1 MDMDMEERGEDNKN
15 DGNDNNN
22 INNDDDD
29 DKKKKGY
36 CSPLP
41 ASSSSAKHS
50 LDQPP
55 EFILSSHVVSL
66 LLGDLSP
73 GQAFEK
79 WVALVRKRSSTKIKP
94 SAFRT
99 RTPTQTQTHL
109 RTGSGSA
116 CTPSLLYP
124 PHRHMHSAKT
134 EGIHPVEQKTQLV
147 DRDDQPQETTL
158 WERLAN
164 SVSLDIQSTHFSW
177 HRLHSLHHTEH
188 TSTADQSEDEC
199 NKVLEVTVNSGG
211 VVFFALF
218 SPSNNNDAATKEAAA
233 VIKFSSSSR
242 MATQSERLG
251 YEFAKHLGINTPQA
265 RVIHNSNE
273 EWQRIREAAEK
284 ARESAASNGEEVGE
298 MTCSDM
304 LEALELSRCLFL
316 MNYVH
321 GSPLLETPKAFIT
334 QEAAGITAAS
344 LGRVLLLD
352 LILCNEDRLPCRELG
367 WRGNPANL
375 MISDS
380 STCNTS
386 STQDRIPK
394 VPNNPFVNS
403 VLQKEQRSNSADVR
417 IDSHQPQLIMKDKGA
432 ECFENFT
439 VVAIDSGVPR
449 RPPAGKRAKDNER
462 YPKLVELI
470 LNCSGYSENILYEIS
485 GGRLGFPEDGTANLH
500 GDIDMAAVVHEF
512 RGGFRT
518 ALRDVQGFHLFLLTL
533 YQKLEVLLRA
543 FSSIIAKNSGDNEM
557 SDLGVNEA
565 GLQMDSESN
574 RSYQKSSLSGSR
586 GTQDSTSPV
595 GRCSKT
601 SGEKEMFR
609 GIRLTLKLRDF
620 QKAPKVDAEVAKEI
634 ESWNERVKTEV
645 VKFCEEN
652 NFNTGFFDGLD
663 SNLAVDAYELKVRLE
678 HILER
683 ITLISEAAGTERPSP
698 VTSNLLIGGALAAK
712 SIHTL
717 QHLGIT
723 HILCLCSNEIGQSDS
738 QFPELFQY
746 KNFSISDDEDAD
758 ISSLFE
764 EASEYINY
772 VQNSGGKIL
781 VHCFEGKSRSA
792 TVVLAYLILREGYTL
807 AKAWAMLKKT
817 HRRAQPNDGFAKALL
832 TLDKRVHGKV
842 SMDWQQKRPEMKV
855 CPICSKNVGLS
866 TSSLKLHLQKSHK
879 RLSAGSVDSAMKVEI
894 QKAMDN
900 LRIVRTGSISP
911 TGQTSFF
918 GK

>member
-1 MDMDMEERGEDNKN
+1 MDMEEGERERARERERGEEEA
-15 DGNDNNN
+15 
-22 INNDDDD
+22 
-29 DKKKKGY
+29 Y

-41 ASSSSAKHS
+41 ASTSSAS
-50 LDQPP
+50 AMESAQAT

-66 LLGDLSP
+66 LSP

-79 WVALVRKRSSTKIKP
+79 WVALVRSKRSTKIKP
-94 SAFRT
+94 SAFPR
-99 RTPTQTQTHL
+99 THL
-109 RTGSGSA
+109 RTESMPTP
-116 CTPSLLYP
+116 CTPSLFYP
-124 PHRHMHSAKT
+124 QHSAITQGIEPAQEKT
-134 EGIHPVEQKTQLV
+134 EVE
-147 DRDDQPQETTL
+147 DRATCEDQPQETSL
-158 WERLAN
+158 WERLGN
-164 SVSLDIQSTHFSW
+164 SLSLDIQSTHFSW
-177 HRLHSLHHTEH
+177 DLLHSLHHTEH
-188 TSTADQSEDEC
+188 TSSADQSEDEC

-218 SPSNNNDAATKEAAA
+218 SPSNNNDTTKEAAA

-265 RVIHNSNE
+265 RVIHNSND

-321 GSPLLETPKAFIT
+321 GSPLLETSKAFIT

-380 STCNTS
+380 STCSTS
-386 STQDRIPK
+386 STHHKIPK
-394 VPNNPFVNS
+394 VSNNPFVNS

-417 IDSHQPQLIMKDKGA
+417 IESHQPQVTMQDKGE

-470 LNCSGYSENILYEIS
+470 LNSSGYSGNILYEIS
-485 GGRLGFPEDGTANLH
+485 GGKLGFPEDGMANLH

-512 RGGFRT
+512 RGGFRA
-518 ALRDVQGFHLFLLTL
+518 ALRNMQGFHLFLLTL

-543 FSSIIAKNSGDNEM
+543 FSSIIGNNSGDNEM
-557 SDLGVNEA
+557 IDLGVNEA
-565 GLQMDSESN
+565 GSQMDSESN
-574 RSYQKSSLSGSR
+574 RSNQKSSLSGSR

-595 GRCSKT
+595 GRYSKA

-609 GIRLTLKLRDF
+609 GIRLTMKLRDF

-634 ESWNERVKTEV
+634 ASWNERVKTEV

-758 ISSLFE
+758 ISNLFE
-764 EASEYINY
+764 EASDYINY
-772 VQNSGGKIL
+772 VENSGGKIL

-792 TVVLAYLILREGYTL
+792 TVVLAYLVLRKGYTL

-879 RLSAGSVDSAMKVEI
+879 RLSSGSVDSAMKIEI
-894 QKAMDN
+894 QKAMDG

-911 TGQTSFF
+911 TGQTSLF